1 MKKVLVIDDDES
13 ILEVVTLVLEAE
25 GYEVETANS
34 GRYIHRLLQSPP
46 DLIIL
51 DILLSGED
59 GRNICSYLKNQD
71 LTRNIP
77 VIMFSAHYKGDV
89 SHILNQS
96 KADSFLAKPFDINDL
111 THLVKLYTSP
121 EGAETTLSA

>member
-13 ILEVVTLVLEAE
+13 ILEVVKLVLEAE
-25 GYEVETANS
+25 GYEVTTANT
-34 GRYIHRLLQSPP
+34 GRYIHRLLKDMP
-46 DLIIL
+46 DVVIL

-59 GRNICSYLKNQD
+59 GRSICSYLKSQE
-71 LTRNIP
+71 LTKRIP

-89 SHILNQS
+89 AKVLDQS

-111 THLVKLYTSP
+111 THLVKLYTTQSDSR
-121 EGAETTLSA
+121 AIAA

>member
-13 ILEVVTLVLEAE
+13 ILEVVQLVLEAE
-25 GYEVETANS
+25 GYEVETASS

-59 GRNICSYLKNQD
+59 GRNICSYLKSEE
-71 LTRNIP
+71 LTQNIP
-77 VIMFSAHYKGDV
+77 VIMFSAHYKGDI

-96 KADSFLAKPFDINDL
+96 KADSFLAKPFDISDL
-111 THLVKLYTSP
+111 THLVKLYTSSHVG
-121 EGAETTLSA
+121 EAALAE